1 MGARLL
7 GVVDR
12 LKTHLSGV
20 LTMGV
25 LLAIGFWGHHTHWR
39 MIGGPDHAQA
49 ESTADEVAA
58 TEASPE
64 AAVGA
69 KTEAAPRLPNRI
81 EFKSREALEK
91 AGVGTTVVAKRPMVE
106 EIQATGE
113 VDYDATRRAQLSSRV
128 AGTVWRIEKQVGE
141 PIRKGDVLVIVES
154 ADVGQMKADFL
165 QAVVNRE
172 LKAMVYERLQS
183 AGSALP
189 EVQRR
194 TARAEFREANI
205 RLFNAQQTL
214 VNHGLPI
221 RLEDVQGLSDEEMAK
236 KMQFLGLPDSIV
248 AGLDPVKT
256 TANLI
261 PLVAPFDGVVIG
273 RDVALG
279 ELVSPEGLHFE
290 IADVRKMWIRLG
302 VRKEDAN
309 SLAIGQPVS
318 FVPANSDEPIESRI
332 AWISTEVDEM
342 TRTLQVRAEVDND
355 PLTADAGIEN
365 YVLRAN
371 TFGLGRIC
379 IRESKEAVVVPSDAV
394 QWSLDGAVVFVQT
407 GPHAFESRRVETGV
421 AADGFTEVLSGLS
434 GGEVIAARGSHVL
447 KSEALRAMVASAQ

>member
-1 MGARLL
+1 MLARLL
-7 GVVDR
+7 GVVR
-12 LKTHLSGV
+12 HLKTHLSGA
-20 LTMGV
+20 LTMTI

-39 MIGGPDHAQA
+39 MIGGTDRAQA
-49 ESTADEVAA
+49 ESARPIAA
-58 TEASPE
+58 APQPTPE
-64 AAVGA
+64 AQEDLSP
-69 KTEAAPRLPNRI
+69 KDAPRTPSRI
-81 EFKSREALEK
+81 EFKSLEALEK
-91 AGVGTTVVAKRPMVE
+91 AGVDTTVVVKRPMAE
-106 EIQATGE
+106 EILATGE

-154 ADVGQMKADFL
+154 AAVGQMKADFL

-172 LKAMVYERLQS
+172 LKAMVYERLEA

-194 TARAEFREANI
+194 TARAELREANI
-205 RLFNAQQTL
+205 RLFNSQQTL

-221 RLEDVQGLSDEEMAK
+221 RYEDVQGLSDEEMTK
-236 KMQFLGLPDSIV
+236 KMQFLGLPESIV
-248 AGLDPVKT
+248 AGLDPEKT

-290 IADVRKMWIRLG
+290 IADIRKMWIRLG
-302 VRKEDAN
+302 VRKEDA
-309 SLAIGQPVS
+309 SRLAIGQPVS
-318 FVPANSDEPIESRI
+318 FVPANSTLAVESRVD
-332 AWISTEVDEM
+332 WISTEVDEL
-342 TRTLQVRAEVDND
+342 TRTLQVRVEVDNK
-355 PLTADAGIEN
+355 AGFAAAGLEQFL
-365 YVLRAN
+365 LRAN

-379 IRESKEAVVVPSDAV
+379 IRENEQAIVVPDNAV

-407 GPHAFESRRVETGV
+407 GPRTFESRRVETGV
-421 AADGFTEVLSGLS
+421 SAEGFTEVLNGLA
-434 GGEVIAARGSHVL
+434 GGEVIAAQGSHVL